1 MRTVYTIS
9 CLIWKIAK
17 WVWSAVVVTIVV
29 GVATSLFAGKS
40 SDFVNTAAVAVFKW
54 FHTPGFLQGLTLA
67 VIALYILITLASGL
81 ISVLFRTRY
90 ETKPT
95 YDPPAEIKAMLS
107 YLDSDIKAREEKE
120 AAQKN
125 RDATA
130 QTRYLRTTME
140 ANQSIT
146 PKGFATLSQAVIFAD
161 VPLEATFVQLQTVS
175 DRPVFDAPYE
185 QLRQLELVRQRTDLS
200 DEMRDTYMQRSRIA
214 WHSQL
219 GPKRNVTPQIVP
231 VNEVLLRLTPAHPVA
246 VILGTPGSGKSTLLR
261 WLTLHMARAS
271 FSQNY
276 ALPAGFS
283 PAQVPLLIHLRDYAE
298 SLGKESL
305 SMKQFIAA
313 QASKIDPNAP
323 TKLLDELARGHCFV
337 LFDGLD
343 EITTAHA
350 RGYVTD
356 ALYEFIADYSGE
368 ESGTHRYNRF
378 LVTSRVAGYEPRA
391 LAKYAHYTLLDFDK
405 QQTEQFLTNWCT
417 ATECYLTMSAR
428 GMQDLT
434 QVEKEAANQAGIEH
448 RDRLMQMLTNNLALR
463 QLAINP
469 LILTIMAVLH
479 ASGRIFPYQRME
491 LYHMVVHTLLTTWN
505 QESGRTM
512 FSDEEIPLAELLL
525 GNIAY
530 CLHNGPPVLSAHDLH
545 LLTRETM
552 VAFNQRQANEIKE
565 GDIRLFIE
573 TLRRS
578 SGLLVEIGENI
589 FCLARLA
596 FQDYF
601 VAQYLL
607 RKPQEELKQFVLD
620 HYHQATW
627 REPLLLVIAHK
638 STDGSPSEQ
647 QEVNDLLQTILNTGS
662 SNQDALQGNLVFV
675 IDCLANCVPWWID
688 SKLHQHIANRLF
700 TFCGDTLASGRFKHF
715 PQELKASTTAW
726 LRTQAQGQD
735 DQGNILPLLW
745 AWRMALCDDTHPA
758 CQEGATYLLGELASD
773 LPLIPTVILDGLCAP
788 LLQLAGASGFP
799 YPAERVVDFPR
810 PVARAATKEVKGY
823 AHTALL
829 NLSKRSLPG
838 QVYVSWLLAK
848 KQQAMPSQQSSVAP
862 TPEQSQPAKQTE
874 PGPNTLSL

>member
-9 CLIWKIAK
+9 VLIWKIGK
-17 WVWSAVVVTIVV
+17 WVWTAIVVAIVV
-29 GVATSLFAGKS
+29 GAASSLFANSPETFFGS
-40 SDFVNTAAVAVFKW
+40 ATVAVLQW
-54 FHTPGFLQGLTLA
+54 FHRFGLIQDLTLA
-67 VIALYILITLASGL
+67 VIGLCILVSLASGL

-95 YDPPAEIKAMLS
+95 YDPPAEIKAMLN

-146 PKGFATLSQAVIFAD
+146 PKGFAIHSQAVIFAD

-185 QLRQLELVRQRTDLS
+185 QLRQLELLRQRTDLR
-200 DEMRDTYMQRSRIA
+200 DEMRDTYMQRLRIA

-219 GPKRNVTPQIVP
+219 GPKRNVTPQSVP
-231 VNEVLLRLTPAHPVA
+231 VNEVFLRLTPAHPVA

-261 WLTLHMARAS
+261 WLALHMARAS
-271 FSQNY
+271 FFQNY
-276 ALPAGFS
+276 ALRAEFA

-298 SLGKESL
+298 SLDKESF

-323 TKLLDELARGHCFV
+323 TKLLDELARGHCLV

-350 RGYVTD
+350 RGYVAD

-378 LVTSRVAGYEPRA
+378 LVTSRIAGYEPRA

-405 QQTEQFLTNWCT
+405 QQIEQFLTNWCT
-417 ATECYLTMSAR
+417 ATESYQTMSAR

-434 QVEKEAANQAGIEH
+434 QVEKEAANRAGIEH
-448 RDRLMQMLTNNLALR
+448 RDRLMQILANNLDLR
-463 QLAINP
+463 QITINP
-469 LILTIMAVLH
+469 LTLTMMAVLH
-479 ASGRIFPYQRME
+479 TSGRIFPYQRME
-491 LYHMVVHTLLTTWN
+491 LYRMIVHTLLTTWN
-505 QESGRTM
+505 QESGRAM
-512 FSDEEIPLAELLL
+512 FSGEENPLAELLL
-525 GNIAY
+525 SNIAY
-530 CLHNGPPVLSAHDLH
+530 CLHNGPPVLSAYDLH

-552 VAFNQRQANEIKE
+552 VAFNLRQANEIKE

-578 SGLLVEIGENI
+578 SGLLVEIGENL
-589 FCLARLA
+589 FCLASLA

-601 VAQYLL
+601 VAEYLL
-607 RKPQEELKQFVLD
+607 RKPPEELKQFVLD
-620 HYHQATW
+620 HYHKATW
-627 REPLLLVIAHK
+627 REPLLLVIAHQ
-638 STDGSPSEQ
+638 STDSSPAGQ
-647 QEVNDLLQTILNTGS
+647 QEVNALLQVILNTES
-662 SNQDALQGNLVFV
+662 SSQLTLQSNLVFV
-675 IDCLANCVPWWID
+675 INCLTESVPWWID
-688 SKLHQHIANRLF
+688 RKLHQHIANRLF
-700 TFCGDTLASGRFKHF
+700 TFCGDALASGRFKHI

-726 LRTQAQGQD
+726 LRSQAQGQD

-758 CQEGATYLLGELASD
+758 CQEGAAYLLGELASD
-773 LPLIPTVILDGLCAP
+773 LPPIPSPILDGLCAP
-788 LLQLAGASGFP
+788 LLQLAGAS
-799 YPAERVVDFPR
+799 DFQY
-810 PVARAATKEVKGY
+810 PVARQADLPRPPARAASPEIKGY
-823 AHTALL
+823 AHTALV
-829 NLSKRSLPG
+829 NLGKRCLPG
-838 QVYVSWLLAK
+838 QVYESWLLWK

-862 TPEQSQPAKQTE
+862 PPLQSQPTNQSGA
-874 PGPNTLSL
+874 GPNTISL